1 MKKKILY
8 FILCGFIL
16 ISLAGCGKTETKTE
30 TEEEET
36 TKTSNSIINIDGIY
50 LNNEYT
56 DDENLKQIILFYTI
70 TADEENLDISSSQFI
85 LKINKNE
92 YTAVNSIETPDLTQ
106 YYYSNIIKDVYVG
119 NSLKVAA
126 IYKVASGDVES
137 QKTIT
142 LEDSDDYGDGIKMKT
157 DDIKAMDNLT
167 AISLDVDKEYATAKQ
182 EEEKE
187 KLTAADEA
195 TTKKVKN
202 DINGYYFNIP
212 AYIGT
217 TYATYKLEFSSPNKF
232 TITLRMSGN
241 TVTNSG
247 TYTVTKGYIVIHYDT
262 NNTDVNIPYRYENG
276 DITIDSPFYS
286 NGSDTTF

>member
-1 MKKKILY
+1 MIGLLIAIVVISIECSSGFYYERSDDLHYFWFSIVPYFGSMTFLPLFVVSLIIYFMYNKIE
-8 FILCGFIL
+8 INV
-16 ISLAGCGKTETKTE
+16 
-30 TEEEET
+30 T
-36 TKTSNSIINIDGIY
+36 TKRVYGIAPFNKRVDLPLDMISAVSTCIFKGIAVSTSSGVIRFRFIKNNFEIHSEISKL
-50 LNNEYT
+50 LNNRQDT
-56 DDENLKQIILFYTI
+56 NGFKKPSI
-70 TADEENLDISSSQFI
+70 TS
-85 LKINKNE
+85 
-92 YTAVNSIETPDLTQ
+92 
-106 YYYSNIIKDVYVG
+106 
-119 NSLKVAA
+119 
-126 IYKVASGDVES
+126 
-137 QKTIT
+137 
-142 LEDSDDYGDGIKMKT
+142 
-157 DDIKAMDNLT
+157 
-167 AISLDVDKEYATAKQ
+167 
-182 EEEKE
+182 
-187 KLTAADEA
+187 AADEA